1 MMQRRIRAKADLEA
15 RNTAAGVV
23 RREQR
28 GAAMRA
34 PASAAAWG
42 SAGFGRFPGCST
54 NGGDFA
60 VNSLYFTAGKIIG

>member
-15 RNTAAGVV
+15 RNIAAGVV

-34 PASAAAWG
+34 PAVWG